1 MIKIQ
6 TPDYQFINI
15 NTTTSFAGSDPVA
28 VANIDMSYDFKQK
41 WQLMVAMLQEWHE
54 QKRIIE
60 SNPAVKASYEQ
71 FQTMVNL
78 AKETA

>member
-6 TPDYQFINI
+6 SSDYQFINI
-15 NTTTSFAGSDPVA
+15 NTTTSFSGSEPVA

-41 WQLMVAMLQEWHE
+41 WQLMIEMLQEYHI
-54 QKRIIE
+54 QKKLIE

-71 FQTMVNL
+71 FQTMLAL
-78 AKETA
+78 AKEPA

>member
-6 TPDYQFINI
+6 SNDYQYVNI
-15 NTTTSFAGSDPVA
+15 STRSSYAGSDPITVA
-28 VANIDMSYDFKQK
+28 EIDMSYDFKQK